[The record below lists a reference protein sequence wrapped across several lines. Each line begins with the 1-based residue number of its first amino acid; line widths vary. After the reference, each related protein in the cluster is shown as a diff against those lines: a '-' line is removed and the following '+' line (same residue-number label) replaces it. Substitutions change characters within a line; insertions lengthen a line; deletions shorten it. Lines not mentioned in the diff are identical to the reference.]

1 MTKRQITFFLT
12 ALLSVS
18 VLAVET
24 NRPAAWAA
32 PVELDGA
39 PNLHRVSPTLFR
51 SAQPT
56 AAGMKNLEQLS
67 IKTVINLR
75 SFHSDR
81 DELENTSL
89 AYEHLTMKA
98 WHPEYKEAVAFLKI
112 ATDPARAPVL
122 VHCQHGADRTG
133 TMCALYRI
141 VIQNWTK
148 EDAIK
153 EMTDGGYNYHE
164 IWTNLPD
171 WIQDLDI
178 DALKQDIAPEAK

>member
-1 MTKRQITFFLT
+1 MNRTLITLLLA
-12 ALLSVS
+12 ALLGTCA
-18 VLAVET
+18 LATET

-32 PVELDGA
+32 PIELEGA
-39 PNLHRVSPTLFR
+39 PNLHQISPTLYR

-56 AAGMKNLEQLS
+56 AEGMENLEKLG
-67 IKTVINLR
+67 IKTVVNLR

-81 DELENTSL
+81 DELKNTSL

-112 ATDPARAPVL
+112 ATDPTRAPVL

-141 VIQNWTK
+141 VVQDWTK

-153 EMTDGGYNYHE
+153 EMAEGGFNYHE
-164 IWTNLPD
+164 IWINLPD
-171 WIQDLDI
+171 WIQDLDV
-178 DALKQDIAPEAK
+178 DALQKDIAPESK